1 MFHKLL
7 SCLVL
12 CGFVASQLAAIA
24 AHAHTTAVA
33 GRGHDTRPHVHLQA
47 GEHAHGH
54 SHSGHGHSCSG
65 HSHDFVAPT
74 QIDST
79 SPSPS
84 VSSDSQSESCYGC
97 SGHDG
102 DAVYLLI
109 EPTSAPRSSGNH
121 LLITLAGHSAGC
133 PSVDRPFAEPRPASA
148 LLAHS
153 SLEPACGK
161 LFLKLQQ
168 LRI

>member
-79 SPSPS
+79 SPSAS
-84 VSSDSQSESCYGC
+84 CDSQSESCYVC